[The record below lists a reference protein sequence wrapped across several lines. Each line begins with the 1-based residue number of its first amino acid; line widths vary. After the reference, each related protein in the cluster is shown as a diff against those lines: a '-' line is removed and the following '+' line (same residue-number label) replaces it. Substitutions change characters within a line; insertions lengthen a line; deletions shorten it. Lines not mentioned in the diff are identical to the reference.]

1 MIDLHQR
8 KREATQ
14 RRIAELLA
22 LPGMYSIQELADI
35 LDRQYEA
42 GVHDHSDYME
52 QSRLMAMEKARAR
65 FDAMRNTE
73 PVAFMDV
80 EPGKIIELVR
90 QQP

>member
-22 LPGMYSIQELADI
+22 LPGTVNSRELADI

-42 GVHDHSDYME
+42 GVHDHSDHME

-65 FDAMRNTE
+65 FREMRNTE
-73 PVAFMDV
+73 PVAFVDV
-80 EPGKIIELVR
+80 EPGKLI
-90 QQP
+90 QMAQDGK

>member
-22 LPGMYSIQELADI
+22 LPGMVNSQQVRDI
-35 LDRQYEA
+35 LDRQFED
-42 GVHDHSDYME
+42 GVHAHSDHVE
-52 QSRLMAMEKARAR
+52 ASRLMAMEKARAH

-73 PVAFMDV
+73 PVAFLDV

-90 QQP
+90 DGN